1 MNTLDFLM
9 QGFAV
14 AFQWQNILF
23 AFLGVLIG
31 TAVGVLPGIGPMNGV
46 ALLLPVTA
54 SLTIGMSPENAAAS
68 ALILLAGIY
77 YGAMYGGSTTSILL
91 NTPGESASVMTTID
105 GYQMAKNGRAGA
117 ALAISAIGSFVAGI
131 VALLGLILLA
141 KPLSLLAIK
150 FGPAEYFALMVLG
163 LLAVTGLVGK
173 SMTKA
178 MMMMML
184 GLALGTIGIDAVS
197 GSARFTFD
205 IPVLYSGISFL
216 TIAVGLFALGEVF
229 KTVLEKD
236 STNRKMAKITRVMP
250 TKQDMKDSSMPIV
263 RGSILGFFIG
273 VLPGAGATI
282 ASSFSYVLEKK
293 ISKDPSK
300 FGKGAIEG
308 VAAPETANNAA
319 AGGALIPLLT
329 LGIPGSGTTAIM
341 MGAFIM
347 YNIQPGPLLFQNHP
361 NVVWGLIASMFV
373 GNLMLLI
380 LNMPMVKVFAK
391 LIDTP
396 IKYLMPLIIAFS
408 VFGVYAVQFT
418 TFDLML
424 LLVCGVFGYFLS
436 KNDFPL
442 PPLVLALVL
451 GPMLENNLMRALTL
465 SNGDYMIFLQKPLA
479 AVFLA
484 TASLWIVVPQ
494 VLKMRSKAKIKKQK
508 EILESQFSPK

>member
-1 MNTLDFLM
+1 MSTIEFLF
-9 QGFAV
+9 QGFGV
-14 AFQWQNILF
+14 AFQWHNLLF
-23 AFLGVLIG
+23 AFIGVLIG

-46 ALLLPVTA
+46 ALLLPITA
-54 SLTIGMSPENAAAS
+54 SLTSILSPEQAAAS
-68 ALILLAGIY
+68 AIILLAGIY

-91 NTPGESASVMTTID
+91 NTPGESASVMTTLD
-105 GYQMAKNGRAGA
+105 GYQMAKQGRAGA

-131 VALLGLILLA
+131 ASLIGLILLA
-141 KPLSLLAIK
+141 KPLSMLAIK
-150 FGPAEYFALMVLG
+150 FGPAEYFSLMVLG
-163 LLAVTGLVGK
+163 LLAVSGLVGK

-178 MMMMML
+178 LMML
-184 GLALGTIGIDAVS
+184 IVGLMLGTVGVDAVS
-197 GSARFTFD
+197 GSARFTYD
-205 IPVLYSGISFL
+205 IPVLYSGLSFL

-229 KTVLEKD
+229 KTILEKD
-236 STNRKMAKITRVMP
+236 QSDGEMAKIGRILP
-250 TKQDMKDSSMPIV
+250 TKKDMKDSAGPIT

-273 VLPGAGATI
+273 ILPGAGATI

-293 ISKDPSK
+293 LSKNPER

-329 LGIPGSGTTAIM
+329 LGIPGSGTTAIL

-347 YNIQPGPLLFQNHP
+347 YNITPGPLLFQNHP

-380 LNMPMVKVFAK
+380 LNLPLVKVFAK
-391 LIDTP
+391 LVDTP
-396 IKYLMPLIIAFS
+396 TKYLLPLIIAFS

-424 LLVCGVFGYFLS
+424 LLICGVFGYFLA

-451 GPMLENNLMRALTL
+451 GPMLENNMMRALTL
-465 SNGDYMIFLQKPLA
+465 SNGDYMIFLQKPVS
-479 AVFLA
+479 AVFLILA
-484 TASLWIVVPQ
+484 ILWLVIPFITKQ
-494 VLKMRSKAKIKKQK
+494 LKKRKKLQ
-508 EILESQFSPK
+508 SSPIDKSI